1 MGWFMTR
8 SMTGFARVTGQAGA
22 GALAI
27 EIRTVNHRYLEVSLR
42 VPEPLRFAEPWL
54 REEARRRLARGKV
67 DIALR
72 WQRDTAAAGTIRV
85 DEQRL
90 QGLRVALQKVAATIP
105 DSRPPETTTLLGWPG
120 VMEEPELD
128 ERALNQEMQA
138 LFRQALEDLQ
148 AHREREGAELAT
160 LIDQRLTEI
169 EQIVS
174 VLQTGQDELQALLSA
189 RLQERL
195 ERLQAE
201 VEPERLQQE
210 VVMLLQKSDV
220 AEELDRLSAHVVEA
234 RKVLQRREPI
244 GRRLD
249 FLMQEF
255 NREANTLASKASQ
268 TAFTQAAI
276 DLKVLIEQMREQIQ
290 NIE

>member
-1 MGWFMTR
+1 MTR

-54 REEARRRLARGKV
+54 REEARRALGRGKV
-67 DIALR
+67 DIALK
-72 WQRDTAAAGTIRV
+72 WQRESGAASPLQV

-90 QGLRVALQKVAATIP
+90 EVLRAALQKVAATIP
-105 DSRPPETTTLLGWPG
+105 DSRPPDRTALLGWPG
-120 VMEEPELD
+120 VLVEPELD
-128 ERALNQEMQA
+128 ESAVNRDLQA
-138 LFRQALEDLQ
+138 LFRQALEELQ
-148 AHREREGAELAT
+148 AHREREGAALAA
-160 LIDQRLTEI
+160 LIEQRLDEI
-169 EQIVS
+169 EQIVA
-174 VLQTGQDELQALLSA
+174 VLQSGQEELQQHLAA

-195 ERLQAE
+195 ARLEAE

-210 VVMLLQKSDV
+210 VVMLLQKADV
-220 AEELDRLSAHVVEA
+220 AEELDRLSAHVTEA
-234 RKVLQRREPI
+234 RKVMRRREPI

-268 TAFTQAAI
+268 TTFTQAAI
-276 DLKVLIEQMREQIQ
+276 DLKVLVEQMREQIQ